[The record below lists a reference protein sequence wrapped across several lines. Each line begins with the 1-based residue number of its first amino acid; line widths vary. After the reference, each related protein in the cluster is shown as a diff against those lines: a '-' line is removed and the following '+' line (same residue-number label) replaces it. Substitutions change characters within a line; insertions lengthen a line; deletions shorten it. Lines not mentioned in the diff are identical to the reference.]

1 MRKLEKESYEELE
14 VGKRINL
21 GVSRGHSPDLGQ
33 QREIGIKRAAQ
44 HPYLFKETPTPPIS
58 PPQRTPP
65 PSHSSDLT
73 PSAHP

>member
-44 HPYLFKETPTPPIS
+44 HPYLFK
-58 PPQRTPP
+58 
-65 PSHSSDLT
+65 
-73 PSAHP
+73 